1 MVARLTL
8 FFLFPGKIKI
18 SQHCQ
23 LDHLMNEQNSKLAS
37 LFFVKKNELTIQEI
51 PPSEE
56 QCGQE
61 VCLFVCLFVLSISL
75 FQIPVFPL
83 GMAMRLRHMQ
93 NDVDN
98 AHICG
103 NIRDYLR
110 VCGYAH
116 RFALMRIGEFW
127 RMAIPSFHIWR
138 SIGGKEVSLF
148 ICLFIAFLFCI
159 CVLYLFSA
167 FLCFG
172 Y

>member
-1 MVARLTL
+1 
-8 FFLFPGKIKI
+8 
-18 SQHCQ
+18 
-23 LDHLMNEQNSKLAS
+23 MNEQNSKLAS

-61 VCLFVCLFVLSISL
+61 VCLLVCLFLYLFVSLFVLSISL

-83 GMAMRLRHMQ
+83 GMAMRLRHMR
-93 NDVDN
+93 NDADN

-138 SIGGKEVSLF
+138 SIGGKEVCLFVCLLLFFFAFACF
-148 ICLFIAFLFCI
+148 ICFQHFFVSDTEVPIL
-159 CVLYLFSA
+159 
-167 FLCFG
+167 
-172 Y
+172 